1 MADGQGLSAG
11 AAARAPDAL
20 VFPSRVDAWL
30 VAVLALAVGLCV
42 WQGVATGSA
51 VSLAIGA
58 ATLAVVLAL
67 TVPCR
72 YTLEADHLAVRCGL
86 IRQQVPYAR
95 IRGVEASRN
104 PLSAPALSCGC
115 SEPLRY
121 VEMVTDDSTS
131 ASSRSLIGRATKKP
145 EPRPGSS
152 SVAFSPNTVPSG
164 ACTVR

>member
-1 MADGQGLSAG
+1 MADGNGLSAG

-30 VAVLALAVGLCV
+30 LAVLALAVGLCV

-104 PLSAPALSCGC
+104 PLSAPALSLQRVKVRLDHGFVLVSPRERERFITELRRRAGC
-115 SEPLRY
+115 
-121 VEMVTDDSTS
+121 
-131 ASSRSLIGRATKKP
+131 
-145 EPRPGSS
+145 
-152 SVAFSPNTVPSG
+152 
-164 ACTVR
+164 